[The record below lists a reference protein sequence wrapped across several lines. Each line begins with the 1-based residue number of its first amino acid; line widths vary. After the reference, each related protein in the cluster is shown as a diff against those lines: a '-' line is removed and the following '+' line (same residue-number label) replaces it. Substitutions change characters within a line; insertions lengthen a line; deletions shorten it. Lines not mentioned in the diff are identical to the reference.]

1 MKYIIFSGLLVFL
14 TACGAK
20 QNDSPQQQTQK
31 DGSKQN
37 QAVERLDPASAP
49 LHRAQKEAP
58 ATDFEVTLLSGESFR
73 LSDQKGKVVLMNI
86 WATWCPPCRDE
97 TPDLVDLYEKYKD
110 EDYVTLGV
118 SIDEQGESVVR
129 PFMEEYEVT
138 YPMYVDTDGTVME
151 KYGPTMGIPTTY
163 IIGRKGNLRYFA
175 VGALT
180 KKELE
185 PRIKELLA
193 EES

>member
-1 MKYIIFSGLLVFL
+1 MKNLILSGLLVFL
-14 TACGAK
+14 TACGAE
-20 QNDSPQQQTQK
+20 QSESPQQM
-31 DGSKQN
+31 QN
-37 QAVERLDPASAP
+37 KEKSSAQHVERLDSASAP
-49 LHRAQKEAP
+49 LHKAQQEAP
-58 ATDFEVTLLSGESFR
+58 ATDFEVTLLNGETFR
-73 LSDQKGKVVLMNI
+73 LSNQKGKVVLMNI

-97 TPDLVDLYEKYKD
+97 TPDLVNLYEKYKD
-110 EDYVTLGV
+110 EGYITLGV

-129 PFMEEYEVT
+129 PFMEEFNVT
-138 YPMYVDTDGTVME
+138 YPMYIDTDGTVME

-180 KKELE
+180 NKELE

-193 EES
+193 EEN

>member
-1 MKYIIFSGLLVFL
+1 MLIF

-20 QNDSPQQQTQK
+20 QNNTPQQQAQ
-31 DGSKQN
+31 SKSTTEP
-37 QAVERLDPASAP
+37 VKRLDPASAP
-49 LHRAQKEAP
+49 LYPAQKEAQP
-58 ATDFEVTLLSGESFR
+58 TDFEVDLLSGETFR
-73 LSDQKGKVVLMNI
+73 LSNQKGKVVLMNI
-86 WATWCPPCRDE
+86 WATWCAPCREE
-97 TPDLVDLYEKYKD
+97 TPELVDLYEKYKD
-110 EDYVTLGV
+110 EGYVTLGV

-129 PFMEEYEVT
+129 PFMEEYDVT
-138 YPMYVDTDGTVME
+138 YPMYIDTDGTVME

-163 IIGRKGNLRYFA
+163 IIGRQGNLRYFA
-175 VGALT
+175 VGAVT